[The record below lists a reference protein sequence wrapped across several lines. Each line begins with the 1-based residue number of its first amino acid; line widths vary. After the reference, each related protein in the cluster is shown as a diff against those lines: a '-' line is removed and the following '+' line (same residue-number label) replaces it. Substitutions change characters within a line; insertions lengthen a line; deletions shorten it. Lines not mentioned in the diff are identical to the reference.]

1 MSGKVCSAESQD
13 QNAIAYGPVPS
24 RRLGRSLGINNIP
37 AKICTYSCVYC
48 QLGRTTR
55 MPVDRKPFYDPE
67 RIFAEV
73 QEKVGRCRAVGESI
87 DYLTFVPDGEPTLDV
102 NLGREIELL
111 RNLGVKIAV
120 LTNASLIDRDDVKD
134 ELAKADLVSLKV
146 DAVSEDTWR
155 RVNGPQRSLNLSS
168 ILAGMRDFAK
178 MFRGQVIS
186 ETMLIEEV
194 NDTDEEIRKTTGFLM
209 GLQPSKAYI
218 AIPTRPPADTW
229 VHATGEDRINLAY
242 QILSASL
249 GMDRVEYLIGYEGD
263 AFASTGRI
271 EEDLLSITSVHPMR
285 REAVEHLLRKAGSDW
300 SVVECL
306 IKEDKLI
313 QIRYGGHDFYMRR
326 LPSRSSRAS

>member
-1 MSGKVCSAESQD
+1 MSGSGDPENK
-13 QNAIAYGPVPS
+13 NAVAYGPVPS

-37 AKICTYSCVYC
+37 AKVCSYSCIYC

-55 MPVDRKPFYDPE
+55 MPKDRQLFYEPE

-73 QEKVGRCRAVGESI
+73 KEKVDRCRVVGESI
-87 DYLTFVPDGEPTLDV
+87 DYLAFVPDGEPTLDV
-102 NLGREIELL
+102 NLGKEIELL
-111 RNLGVKIAV
+111 RGLGVKIAV

-134 ELAKADLVSLKV
+134 ELAEADLVSLKV

-155 RVNGPQRSLNLSS
+155 RVNRPHRSLSLSN
-168 ILAGMRDFAK
+168 ILLGMRDFVK
-178 MFRGQVIS
+178 MFRGKVIS

-194 NDTDEEIRKTTGFLM
+194 NDTDEEIRKIARFLM
-209 GLQPSKAYI
+209 ELQPSKAYI
-218 AIPTRPPADTW
+218 AIPTRPPAETW
-229 VHATGEDRINLAY
+229 VHAAGEDKINLAY

-249 GMDRVEYLIGYEGD
+249 GTDRVEYLIGYEGD

-285 REAVEHLLRKAGSDW
+285 REAVERLLGKAGSDW
-300 SVVECL
+300 SVVESL
-306 IKEDKLI
+306 IKEEKLI
-313 QIRYGGHDFYMRR
+313 QIGYGGHDFYMRR